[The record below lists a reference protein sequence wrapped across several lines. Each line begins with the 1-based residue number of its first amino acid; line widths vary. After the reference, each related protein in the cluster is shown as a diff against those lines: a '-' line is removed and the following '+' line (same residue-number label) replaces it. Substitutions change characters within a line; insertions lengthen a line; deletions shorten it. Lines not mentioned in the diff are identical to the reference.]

1 LADENVRSAVIED
14 KREKQAKR
22 KEMQHKNSPAEGER
36 EKQMTVTKCPPP
48 EVTREIEMTAEEEAI
63 DVSSK
68 LDSILDSLAD
78 ENIRSAVIEDREN
91 KQAKRKETQQIYEN
105 QIKEMESR
113 LGMYTKL
120 EGLAKQIAKDRSE
133 NEAKNSRTKSSKSE
147 VALDMIYLSLK
158 NYRMLE
164 DTSDRHLGIGKKN

>member
-1 LADENVRSAVIED
+1 
-14 KREKQAKR
+14 
-22 KEMQHKNSPAEGER
+22 
-36 EKQMTVTKCPPP
+36 
-48 EVTREIEMTAEEEAI
+48 
-63 DVSSK
+63 
-68 LDSILDSLAD
+68 
-78 ENIRSAVIEDREN
+78 
-91 KQAKRKETQQIYEN
+91 
-105 QIKEMESR
+105 MESR